1 MGLSRPPLFLEPA
14 DFVRDAAS
22 MESGWSR
29 EDSLHYTRW
38 LATRHYENFP
48 VVSLLLPKDLHQ
60 DFYNVYAFC
69 RWADD
74 LGDEIGN
81 AEESLRLLRWWREL
95 LESSAPA
102 RHPVYVA
109 LRETIARRRLPLDCF
124 HNLITAFERDQTVTR
139 YANWDEVL
147 DYCVYSANPV
157 GRLVLALCGYH
168 DEDRA
173 RLSDFTCSGLQ
184 LANFWQDVR
193 VDVGKGRIYL
203 PQDLLARHGVTE
215 ASILSLQ
222 QSEAFAAALREAVDF
237 ARLLFQQGLALIPTL
252 DARLALDIELFS
264 RGGMAI
270 LDKIEAK
277 RYQVLVERP
286 KLSRWNKAALLLKAL
301 TSWGRNRI
309 VSAVPM
315 L

>member
-1 MGLSRPPLFLEPA
+1 M
-14 DFVRDAAS
+14 DTC
-22 MESGWSR
+22 WNR
-29 EDSLHYTRW
+29 EDSLQYTRW
-38 LATRHYENFP
+38 LATHHYENFP

-74 LGDEIGN
+74 LGDEIGDTQ
-81 AEESLRLLRWWREL
+81 ESLRLLRWWRDQ
-95 LESSAPA
+95 LESSAAA

-109 LRETIARRRLPLDCF
+109 LRETIARRRLPLECF

-139 YANWDEVL
+139 YANWDEVM

-168 DEDRA
+168 DEHRA

-193 VDVGKGRIYL
+193 VDAGKGRIYL
-203 PQDLLARHGVTE
+203 PQDLLRRHGVSE
-215 ASILSLQ
+215 ASILALE
-222 QSEAFAAALREAVDF
+222 QSEPFTAALREAVTVARQLF
-237 ARLLFQQGLALIPTL
+237 AQGLALIPTL

-270 LDKIEAK
+270 LDKIEVH
-277 RYQVLVERP
+277 RYQVLVARP
-286 KLSRWNKAALLLKAL
+286 KLSKWNKAALLLKAL
-301 TSWGRNRI
+301 GAWSKNRM
-309 VSAVPM
+309 VAGVRLS
-315 L
+315 

>member
-1 MGLSRPPLFLEPA
+1 
-14 DFVRDAAS
+14 
-22 MESGWSR
+22 METGWSR
-29 EDSLHYTRW
+29 EDSLRYTRW
-38 LATRHYENFP
+38 LATHHYENFP

-74 LGDEIGN
+74 LGDEIGDPQ
-81 AEESLRLLRWWREL
+81 ESLRLLRWWREL
-95 LESSAPA
+95 LESSASP
-102 RHPVYVA
+102 RHPVYVG
-109 LRETIARRRLPLDCF
+109 LRETITLRRLPLDCF

-139 YANWDEVL
+139 YANWDAVL

-168 DEDRA
+168 DEHRA

-193 VDVGKGRIYL
+193 VDAGKGRIYL
-203 PQDLLARHGVTE
+203 PQDLLVRHGVSE

-222 QSEAFAAALREAVDF
+222 QSEPFVAALREAIVF
-237 ARLLFQQGLALIPTL
+237 ARHLFAQGLELIPTL

-270 LDKIEAK
+270 LDKIEAQN
-277 RYQVLVERP
+277 YQVLVQRP
-286 KLSRWNKAALLLKAL
+286 KLSKWNQATLLLKAL
-301 TSWGRNRI
+301 GAWGKNRI
-309 VSAVPM
+309 VSRRRLP
-315 L
+315 